1 MAIME
6 STRVVV
12 MDTDEQSCAELLV
25 EALLR
30 HRAIRGICLDADAS
44 TLRLDYD
51 PEHIGV
57 KQVERIGRSL
67 GADLRASYEKCRVM
81 IDTGCVDCEA
91 LARRL
96 EAVPEAGPASVHMV
110 DGRLNVTYLP
120 VPGVDGLQ
128 QVTIALAAPE
138 VPEGGASEE
147 QPAGWRGLLKQ
158 DVLEKVFLV
167 VTLLAL
173 VGGVIAG
180 RLGVPGWAVTT
191 LAVIAYFTG
200 GYYGVLSA
208 VNDLLERRINVDLLM
223 ILAALGAAL
232 IGSWPEGATLLFLF
246 SLSNVLQNY
255 ALDRSRSAIRKLMD
269 LRPATALVVRG
280 VQQIEVPVE
289 EVRRG
294 EIVIIKPGD
303 SIPLDGRV
311 RGGRSTVNQASITG
325 ESIPVDK
332 EPGDRVF
339 AGTVNQHGSLEVEVT
354 ERAAD
359 STLAKIV
366 DLVEEAQSRRART
379 QRFLDTFEQ
388 YYAIAV
394 LTSVALFIGISTLIG
409 RLPFETIF
417 YRGMVL
423 LVVASPCALV
433 ISTPA
438 SILSAIANAAR
449 RGVLFKGG
457 IHLENAAAIKVVAFD
472 KTGTLTEGRP
482 RVTDV
487 VPTDGYNEDD
497 LLRLAA
503 VAEMRS
509 EHPLAEAVVQA
520 ARERGLVLR
529 DPDEFKAYPGQG
541 IRARVEGVEFLIGN
555 EKLLVQEGIAI
566 TPEMREIVHR
576 LEGEGKT
583 VLLVHNHTYMGAIA
597 VADEIRPS
605 ARTVV
610 EALKQAGVEKVVM
623 LTGDNERVAAAIARQ
638 TGVDEYHAS
647 LMPDGKVEVIKELTR
662 RCGPVAM
669 VGDGVNDAPALATA
683 ALGVA
688 MGGAG
693 TDVALE
699 TADVVLMSDNI
710 ERLPYVI
717 RLSKRAQRIVWQN
730 IAFSLAVIA
739 LLIVGTFLIDLP
751 LPLGVVGHEG
761 STVLVVFNGLRLL
774 AFGAGRGAA

>member
-1 MAIME
+1 MTVLE
-6 STRVVV
+6 SARLDV
-12 MDTDEQSCAELLV
+12 MDTGGRNCADLLV
-25 EALLR
+25 EALLH
-30 HRAIRGICLDADAS
+30 HRAIRGIYLDTDAS

-51 PEHIGV
+51 PERIGV

-67 GADLRASYEKCRVM
+67 SADLQAGYESCRVM

-96 EAVPEAGPASVHMV
+96 ESVPGAGPALVRMA
-110 DGRLNVTYLP
+110 DGRLNITYLP
-120 VPGVDGLQ
+120 VPGVNGLQ
-128 QVTIALAAPE
+128 QVTITLTAPE
-138 VPEGGASEE
+138 PQHTMQEEE
-147 QPAGWRGLLKQ
+147 QPSGWRALLKQ
-158 DVLEKVFLV
+158 DVLERVFLV
-167 VTLLAL
+167 ITLLAL
-173 VGGVIAG
+173 VGGVFAG
-180 RLGVPGWAVTT
+180 RLGGPGWAVTA
-191 LAVIAYFTG
+191 LAVIAYLTG
-200 GYYGVLSA
+200 GTYGVISA
-208 VNDLLERRINVDLLM
+208 ARDLAERRINVDLLM

-255 ALDRSRSAIRKLMD
+255 ALDRSRNAIRKLMD

-280 VQQIEVPVE
+280 DQQIEVPVE
-289 EVRRG
+289 DVRRG

-311 RGGRSTVNQASITG
+311 SRGRSTVNQASITG
-325 ESIPVDK
+325 ESIPVEK

-339 AGTVNQHGSLEVEVT
+339 AGTVNQHGSLEVEIT

-359 STLAKIV
+359 STLAKII

-394 LTSVALFIGISTLIG
+394 LTSVALFIGISALIG
-409 RLPFETIF
+409 RLPFEDIF

-438 SILSAIANAAR
+438 SILSAIASAAR
-449 RGVLFKGG
+449 HGVLFKGG
-457 IHLENAAAIKVVAFD
+457 VHLENAAAIKVVAFD
-472 KTGTLTEGRP
+472 KTGTLTKGSP

-487 VPTDGYNEDD
+487 LPTDGYDEDV

-503 VAEMRS
+503 IAEMRS
-509 EHPLAEAVVQA
+509 EHPLAEAVVRA
-520 ARERGLVLR
+520 ARDRGLALS

-541 IRARVEGVEFLIGN
+541 IRARVDGVEFLIGN
-555 EKLLVQEGIAI
+555 EKLLASEGIVV
-566 TPEMREIVHR
+566 TPEMRETVDR

-597 VADEIRPS
+597 VADEIRPG

-610 EALKQAGVEKVVM
+610 EELKRAGVEKVIM
-623 LTGDNERVAAAIARQ
+623 LTGDNERVAGAIARQ

-647 LMPDGKVEVIKELTR
+647 LMPDGKVEAIKELER
-662 RCGPVAM
+662 RYGPVAM

-683 ALGVA
+683 SLGVA

-717 RLSKRAQRIVWQN
+717 RLSKRARRIVWQN

-739 LLIVGTFLIDLP
+739 MLILSTFLVDLP

-774 AFGAGRGAA
+774 AFGAGREVA